1 MAQSLEE
8 QMNMVE
14 RALGERMVNHALALV
29 RAWMQE
35 TGDEPALLDEFNRI
49 YEAYK
54 TLFNDWLVE
63 DKDSYDT
70 QLDELTGRA
79 YRLVDAIYIRLRL
92 KRGLSPEM
100 HGFNGDNAQSVA
112 HYFGTCL
119 TLTEGDFE
127 WLRMC
132 LQDEERA
139 AIGLM
144 AIASLAKNLRE
155 VFNEQAIR
163 VLIEGINAANSV
175 VGEQCLANLIILMA
189 HYDVRIDFF
198 PELQDT
204 LTEALD
210 DGQTAFEV
218 MCALVRSSY
227 YSLRDLMAE
236 NEKSIDDLPSE
247 LKALLDSTGAGE
259 SLETV
264 SAWVPA
270 SEKEYISG
278 LIQILPDTWIY
289 SLIIGE
295 DLERQQTMKFIYL
308 SIGRMDLLWNETEAA
323 ERWLVNH
330 LRGNKVKPIDYINYG
345 HCLLLRGDR
354 IMAFENYRQ
363 AREMCKNSKSFLTL
377 FRPDRHQLV
386 EHGVPLE
393 QVYLIEDQLLNI

>member
-63 DKDSYDT
+63 DNDSYDT

-79 YRLVDAIYIRLRL
+79 YRLVDTIYVRLRL

-127 WLRMC
+127 WLRTC

-144 AIASLAKNLRE
+144 AVASLAKNLRE
-155 VFNEQAIR
+155 VFNEQAIC